1 MIKLN
6 ALAQQINP
14 SKVVVKNS
22 GLIAATGTAVIWLTA
37 AAITLPDTPAAARV
51 GVAEMFVISGVI
63 LVAAA
68 FFLDRR

>member
-6 ALAQQINP
+6 TLAQQINP

-37 AAITLPDTPAAARV
+37 AT
-51 GVAEMFVISGVI
+51 
-63 LVAAA
+63 
-68 FFLDRR
+68 